1 MIIQILLALWML
13 AVTAAAFLWVKPAEA
28 FQVPE
33 AARIL
38 FFHVPCAMV
47 ATVAFLVATIYGIRF
62 LKDRQPMDDAKSA
75 ISSGLGLVFTI
86 LATVSGAVFAKIEWG
101 SAWNWDPR
109 ETSIFILL
117 LIYAAYFALRSSV
130 EGDERRGTLSAVYSI
145 IAFLTVPFLVFIM
158 PRMMSSLHPNQT
170 LSNRSNLDMQYRI
183 VLYAAMLGF
192 MGIYAMLFRMRAKLA
207 ARKLGKSQKIK
218 ELTK

>member
-1 MIIQILLALWML
+1 
-13 AVTAAAFLWVKPAEA
+13 
-28 FQVPE
+28 
-33 AARIL
+33 
-38 FFHVPCAMV
+38 MV

-192 MGIYAMLFRMRAKLA
+192 MGIYAMLFRMRAKLT